1 VAGESRRVPL
11 GRKFVTV
18 ASTALLIGAILA
30 VAAIAQAPDQ
40 TDPARNIALPCEA
53 VGSPAAQVPRA
64 AKNFVHLANVCEFV
78 ATDVEFQ
85 SRTMTGGTVHDYA
98 FAGSMGGGFRIFDVT
113 NATRPL
119 QVGGYADPGWEND
132 VQVRGNVV
140 VATFDGVSG
149 ENSSG
154 STCLNTRYP
163 DADGQGV
170 DIYRLVYDAVT
181 GRFDVAL
188 ATCVADP
195 PGGAHN
201 STLSPNG
208 SWLAISN
215 CCSDWAID
223 VVDLRNIAAGEA
235 TLRYRIIDEGTA
247 DIARCPAGA
256 SFKCIVM
263 KRPNGSS
270 ARGLW
275 RPHDVFFSKD
285 GRTIYVAAINS
296 TWVVDVGQVLSGKVK
311 PLSVIPNNKEPGG
324 AGNVHNV
331 SISHQSDTT
340 ADGKILIVSD
350 ERGGGLTEKGC
361 NTGAGGVIGGLHF
374 FALAELKGV
383 PASKGAGPSNPKK
396 LGDYFS
402 PNPLMTYDPLQS
414 ILDSMPRL
422 ERACTIHVFR
432 IGGNGS
438 VSPGPIQTG
447 YDGVSSLGP
456 RELTSAHYGAG
467 TWHLDISGPASS
479 TDGIVEDP
487 RTTWGNTLGWIVMPG
502 ADTWAAKEYK
512 GHVYATDMVRG
523 FDVFR
528 FADCAG
534 AECAVQNVEP

>member
-1 VAGESRRVPL
+1 
-11 GRKFVTV
+11 
-18 ASTALLIGAILA
+18 
-30 VAAIAQAPDQ
+30 
-40 TDPARNIALPCEA
+40 
-53 VGSPAAQVPRA
+53 
-64 AKNFVHLANVCEFV
+64 
-78 ATDVEFQ
+78 
-85 SRTMTGGTVHDYA
+85 M
-98 FAGSMGGGFRIFDVT
+98 
-113 NATRPL
+113 
-119 QVGGYADPGWEND
+119 
-132 VQVRGNVV
+132 
-140 VATFDGVSG
+140 
-149 ENSSG
+149 
-154 STCLNTRYP
+154 
-163 DADGQGV
+163 
-170 DIYRLVYDAVT
+170 DIYRLDYDAIT

-188 ATCVADP
+188 ATCVPDP

-201 STLSPNG
+201 ATLSPNG

-235 TLRYRIIDEGTA
+235 TVRYRIIDEGVA
-247 DIARCPAGA
+247 DTARCPAGA
-256 SFKCIVM
+256 PFKCIVV
-263 KRPNGSS
+263 KKPNGSS

-285 GRTIYVAAINS
+285 GNTIYVAAINS
-296 TWVVDVGQVLSGKVK
+296 TWIVDVKRVLSGTVK
-311 PLSVIPNNKEPGG
+311 PIAVILNNTEPGG
-324 AGNVHNV
+324 VDNVHNV
-331 SISHQSDTT
+331 SISHQADTT

-350 ERGGGLTEKGC
+350 ERGGGLTEAGC

-383 PASKGAGPSNPKK
+383 PQSKGASLSNPKK
-396 LGDYFS
+396 LGDYFT
-402 PNPLMTYDPLQS
+402 PNPLMTYDPLQA

-432 IGGNGS
+432 LGGNGS

-447 YDGVSSLGP
+447 YDGVSGLGP

-502 ADTWAAKEYK
+502 ADTWASKEYK

-528 FADCAG
+528 FADCDG
-534 AECAVQNVEP
+534 AECAVQSAGP

>member
-1 VAGESRRVPL
+1 
-11 GRKFVTV
+11 
-18 ASTALLIGAILA
+18 
-30 VAAIAQAPDQ
+30 
-40 TDPARNIALPCEA
+40 
-53 VGSPAAQVPRA
+53 
-64 AKNFVHLANVCEFV
+64 
-78 ATDVEFQ
+78 
-85 SRTMTGGTVHDYA
+85 
-98 FAGSMGGGFRIFDVT
+98 
-113 NATRPL
+113 
-119 QVGGYADPGWEND
+119 

-170 DIYRLVYDAVT
+170 DIYRLDYDAVT

-235 TLRYRIIDEGTA
+235 THRYRIIDEGTA
-247 DIARCPAGA
+247 DAGRCPAGA
-256 SFKCIVM
+256 PFKCIVM

-285 GRTIYVAAINS
+285 GKRIYVAAINS
-296 TWVVDVGQVLSGKVK
+296 TWVVDVSQVLSGKVK
-311 PLSVIPNNKEPGG
+311 PLAVIPNNTEPGG
-324 AGNVHNV
+324 VDNVHNV
-331 SISHQSDTT
+331 SISHQADTT

-350 ERGGGLTEKGC
+350 ERGGGLTETGC

-383 PASKGAGPSNPKK
+383 PASKNASPTNPKK
-396 LGDYFS
+396 LGDYFT
-402 PNPLMTYDPLQS
+402 PNPLMT
-414 ILDSMPRL
+414 
-422 ERACTIHVFR
+422 
-432 IGGNGS
+432 
-438 VSPGPIQTG
+438 
-447 YDGVSSLGP
+447 
-456 RELTSAHYGAG
+456 
-467 TWHLDISGPASS
+467 
-479 TDGIVEDP
+479 
-487 RTTWGNTLGWIVMPG
+487 
-502 ADTWAAKEYK
+502 
-512 GHVYATDMVRG
+512 
-523 FDVFR
+523 
-528 FADCAG
+528 
-534 AECAVQNVEP
+534 